1 MNKYDYTPKVY
12 QEGVIKD
19 IVDNI
24 NDIYDAITN
33 NVFDLGKKSY
43 FTSVNKAASNL
54 VLRFPVIVDDSV
66 PLKTA
71 MTITRYMERKMVAT
85 LQILFSAINL
95 DHNKDAFDF
104 IGKVHKNLNS
114 DEIMRFIDAM
124 DDMHSNQEEYEF
136 TAEQL
141 KSITESMLE
150 SIRNDNILLEDFGSR
165 IDIDKNSIKF
175 KKSDI
180 PEETIHIDKNK
191 LRNSIKLSDGRVNIN
206 RKNNIR
212 VSRIK
217 GNSKGIYSDP
227 THVPKSNTPYNNNKN
242 PYTDKTPTQKEDNE
256 ENINRMVMD
265 VPKTVNQDDRKSSEA
280 IPSLMIINFRNE
292 DGTFVNKAIIGVKA
306 KLIYVPQSDMIK
318 HIIYKSDDTNSVFN
332 MIRATTGEISM
343 LKDFALAIDKA
354 KLELSPKHRNSTSSL
369 WKMLER
375 RKMYNAINYVLSNP
389 NGSGSAIATLVI
401 SSDTKN
407 MLEKYTNFK
416 CNPYNIYKI
425 MREYSCLGF
434 IICDD
439 VNEKIYQLFD
449 DNSARFDIVS
459 YTNLDREDKSNY
471 KKIINLLA
479 GR

>member
-24 NDIYDAITN
+24 NDIYDAATN
-33 NVFDLGKKSY
+33 NIFDLGKKSY
-43 FTSVNKAASNL
+43 FSSINKAASNL

-71 MTITRYMERKMVAT
+71 MVITRYMERKMVAT

-124 DDMHSNQEEYEF
+124 DDMHPNKEEYEF

-150 SIRNDNILLEDFGSR
+150 SIRNDNILLESKSHK
-165 IDIDKNSIKF
+165 DKNRNQ
-175 KKSDI
+175 
-180 PEETIHIDKNK
+180 KNK
-191 LRNSIKLSDGRVNIN
+191 SNYNTLYNGN
-206 RKNNIR
+206 RI
-212 VSRIK
+212 
-217 GNSKGIYSDP
+217 
-227 THVPKSNTPYNNNKN
+227 
-242 PYTDKTPTQKEDNE
+242 
-256 ENINRMVMD
+256 VMD

-416 CNPYNIYKI
+416 CNPYNICKI

>member
-124 DDMHSNQEEYEF
+124 DDMHPNQEEYEF
-136 TAEQL
+136 TVEQL

-150 SIRNDNILLEDFGSR
+150 SIRNDNIFLEDFGTG
-165 IDIDKNSIKF
+165 ININKNSIKF
-175 KKSDI
+175 PSDI
-180 PEETIHIDKNK
+180 PKDIHIHINKRK
-191 LRNSIKLSDGRVNIN
+191 LRNSIKLNDGKVDIN
-206 RKNNIR
+206 GNNIPM
-212 VSRIK
+212 
-217 GNSKGIYSDP
+217 SKIIYSDP
-227 THVPKSNTPYNNNKN
+227 KGKSKSNTPYNNKN
-242 PYTDKTPTQKEDNE
+242 PYTDKTPTQKGDNE
-256 ENINRMVMD
+256 ENIRMVMD
-265 VPKTVNQDDRKSSEA
+265 EPKLVNQDIKKSSEA
-280 IPSLMIINFRNE
+280 VPSLMIINFRNE

>member
-1 MNKYDYTPKVY
+1 MNKYDYTPKIY

-24 NDIYDAITN
+24 NDIYDAATN
-33 NVFDLGKKSY
+33 NIFDLGKKSY
-43 FTSVNKAASNL
+43 FSSINKAASNL

-71 MTITRYMERKMVAT
+71 MVITRYMERKMVAT

-124 DDMHSNQEEYEF
+124 DDMHPNKEEYEF

-150 SIRNDNILLEDFGSR
+150 SIRNDNILLESKSHK
-165 IDIDKNSIKF
+165 DKNRNQ
-175 KKSDI
+175 
-180 PEETIHIDKNK
+180 KNK
-191 LRNSIKLSDGRVNIN
+191 
-206 RKNNIR
+206 
-212 VSRIK
+212 
-217 GNSKGIYSDP
+217 
-227 THVPKSNTPYNNNKN
+227 SNYNTLYNG
-242 PYTDKTPTQKEDNE
+242 
-256 ENINRMVMD
+256 NRMVMD

-416 CNPYNIYKI
+416 C
-425 MREYSCLGF
+425 CLLYTSPSPR
-434 IICDD
+434 DRQ
-439 VNEKIYQLFD
+439 KSRMPS
-449 DNSARFDIVS
+449 SA
-459 YTNLDREDKSNY
+459 
-471 KKIINLLA
+471 
-479 GR
+479 